1 MEKDTRLYTK
11 EHAWARPNGNGC
23 YEIGLSG
30 YAIKELDGIAYVA
43 FETQEN
49 DMVKKGDII
58 ASIESRK
65 AVDALHSPVDGIIKA
80 IASHVETD
88 PTCVEGCDGDIT
100 LAVIQPVDSNLDGLM
115 TREDYDKYTE
125 GL

>member
-1 MEKDTRLYTK
+1 MEKDTRRYTK
-11 EHAWARPNGNGC
+11 EHAWARDNENGC
-23 YEIGLSG
+23 YEVGLSG

-43 FETQEN
+43 FEMQEN

-58 ASIESRK
+58 ASVESRK
-65 AVDALHSPVDGIIKA
+65 AVDALHSPVSGIIKA

-88 PTCVEGCDGDIT
+88 PTCLENCDGDIT
-100 LAVIQPVDSNLDGLM
+100 LAVIQPTDEKLEGLL
-115 TREDYDKYTE
+115 TREEYDKYTE

>member
-65 AVDALHSPVDGIIKA
+65 AVDALHSPVDGIIKV

-88 PTCVEGCDGDIT
+88 PTCLENCDGDIT
-100 LAVIQPVDSNLDGLM
+100 LAVIQPMDGKVEGLL
-115 TREDYDKYTE
+115 TREEYDKYTE
-125 GL
+125 SL

>member
-65 AVDALHSPVDGIIKA
+65 AVDALHSPVGGIIKA

-88 PTCVEGCDGDIT
+88 PTCLENCDGDIT
-100 LAVIQPVDSNLDGLM
+100 LAVIQPMDNNLDGLM
-115 TREDYDKYTE
+115 TREEYDKYTE

>member
-1 MEKDTRLYTK
+1 MSEDKRLYTK
-11 EHAWARPNGNGC
+11 EHAWARDNGNGC
-23 YEIGLSG
+23 YEVGLSG
-30 YAIKELDGIAYVA
+30 FAITELDGIAYVA

-65 AVDALHSPVDGIIKA
+65 AVDALHSPVGGIIKA

-88 PTCVEGCDGDIT
+88 PACLENCDGDIT
-100 LAVIQPVDSNLDGLM
+100 LAVIQPTDGKLEGLM
-115 TREDYDKYTE
+115 SREDYDKYTE